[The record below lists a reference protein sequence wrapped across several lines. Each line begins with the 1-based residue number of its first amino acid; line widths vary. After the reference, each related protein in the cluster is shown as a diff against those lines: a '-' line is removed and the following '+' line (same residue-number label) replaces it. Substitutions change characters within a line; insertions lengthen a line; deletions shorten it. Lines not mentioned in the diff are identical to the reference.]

1 MVDPDIEF
9 HRFLSRDHLTKE
21 EYERHPA
28 KLDLDKIDPKLA
40 VHLAAIK
47 KLINEMFAR
56 NSDQI
61 DTPKGVTLHL
71 DYIAKPL
78 PPLIRFANAISFT
91 FKGFFFVGVTYD
103 LVELM
108 NAICGSLAQS
118 PATAAFLGIKTD
130 TPAQREI
137 LLACLFLVQIQFAI
151 DHEVGHHFHGHTG
164 RSESGL
170 FSSEYLCSTA
180 IQDRDQMEE
189 QAREVEADG
198 YAVHMMAKSLFQPET
213 GANLIARL
221 GPTTLS
227 TNEFLVHFLL
237 LCIASYLILRP
248 QNSFNPGDARKPRH
262 PFGTMRLNVVMTDF
276 LGWAS
281 QFKPELMPFITQI
294 TLDHVQLAIQGAQAN
309 SQSYSNWTL
318 EGQFLRTTEGE
329 TYRADLYRFREALRK
344 QMEGRAWG
352 LRSDES
358 GSSPSEE
365 EGTTARLPN
374 RRRSSG
380 T

>member
-1 MVDPDIEF
+1 MLDPDIEF
-9 HRFLSRDHLTKE
+9 HRFLSRDNLSKD

-61 DTPKGVTLHL
+61 ETPNGAVTLHL

-91 FKGFFFVGVTYD
+91 FKGFFFVGITYD

-108 NAICGSLAQS
+108 NAVCGSLAQS
-118 PATAAFLGIKTD
+118 PATAAFLAIKAD
-130 TPAQREI
+130 TPARREI

-151 DHEVGHHFHGHTG
+151 DHEVGHHFHGHTDRRG
-164 RSESGL
+164 SEL
-170 FSSEYLCSTA
+170 FSSDYLCSA
-180 IQDRDQMEE
+180 AVDDGDHMQE

-198 YAVHMMAKSLFQPET
+198 YAVHMMAKSLFEPKT
-213 GANLIARL
+213 GASLLERL
-221 GPTTLS
+221 GPSMLS
-227 TNEFLVHFLL
+227 TNEFLVRFLL

-248 QNSFNPGDARKPRH
+248 QNPFNPEDVRKPRH

-281 QFKPELMPFITQI
+281 QFKPELMAFITQE
-294 TLDHVQLAIQGAQAN
+294 TLDNVQVAIQGAQPD

-352 LRSDES
+352 LRSDQS
-358 GSSPSEE
+358 GSSPSEGE
-365 EGTTARLPN
+365 
-374 RRRSSG
+374 
-380 T
+380 

>member
-1 MVDPDIEF
+1 MLDPDIEF
-9 HRFLSRDHLTKE
+9 HRFLSRDNLTTE

-28 KLDLDKIDPKLA
+28 KLDLDKTDPNLA
-40 VHLAAIK
+40 QHLAAIK

-56 NSDQI
+56 NSDKI
-61 DTPKGVTLHL
+61 ETPNSAVTLHL

-91 FKGFFFVGVTYD
+91 FKGFFFVGITYD

-118 PATAAFLGIKTD
+118 PGTAAFLGIKTD

-164 RSESGL
+164 RRESGL
-170 FSSEYLCSTA
+170 FFSEYLCSAA
-180 IQDRDQMEE
+180 IDDGDHMEE

-198 YAVHMMAKSLFQPET
+198 YAVHMMAKSLYQPET
-213 GANLIARL
+213 GANLIERL
-221 GPTTLS
+221 GFTTLS
-227 TNEFLVHFLL
+227 TNEFLVRFLL

-248 QNSFNPGDARKPRH
+248 QNPFSPGDVRKPRH

-281 QFKPELMPFITQI
+281 QFKHKLMPFITQT
-294 TLDHVQLAIQGAQAN
+294 TLDNVQVAIQGAQPD
-309 SQSYSNWTL
+309 SQSYLHWTL

-329 TYRADLYRFREALRK
+329 AYRADLYGFRDTLRK
-344 QMEGRAWG
+344 QMKGKAWG
-352 LRSDES
+352 LRSDDS
-358 GSSPSEE
+358 GSSHSE
-365 EGTTARLPN
+365 
-374 RRRSSG
+374 
-380 T
+380 

>member
-1 MVDPDIEF
+1 MLDPDIEF
-9 HRFLSRDHLTKE
+9 HRFLGPDNLSKE

-28 KLDLDKIDPKLA
+28 KLDLDKIDPNLA
-40 VHLAAIK
+40 QHLAAIK

-61 DTPKGVTLHL
+61 ETPNGSVTLHL

-91 FKGFFFVGVTYD
+91 FKGFFFVGITYD

-108 NAICGSLAQS
+108 NAVCGSLAQS
-118 PATAAFLGIKTD
+118 PATAAFLGIKAD
-130 TPAQREI
+130 TPARREI

-164 RSESGL
+164 HRGSGL
-170 FSSEYLCSTA
+170 FSSDYLCSA
-180 IQDRDQMEE
+180 AVDDGDHMQE

-198 YAVHMMAKSLFQPET
+198 YAVHMMAKSLFEPKT
-213 GANLIARL
+213 GASLLGRL
-221 GPTTLS
+221 GPTILS
-227 TNEFLVHFLL
+227 TNEFLVRFLL

-248 QNSFNPGDARKPRH
+248 QNPFDPGDVRKPRH

-281 QFKPELMPFITQI
+281 QFKRELMPFITQT
-294 TLDHVQLAIQGAQAN
+294 TLDDVQVAIQGAQPD

-352 LRSDES
+352 LRSDQS
-358 GSSPSEE
+358 GSSPSEGE
-365 EGTTARLPN
+365 
-374 RRRSSG
+374 
-380 T
+380 